1 MYLLCRDRVL
11 TSDET
16 IEPPPPPRIGMGGSF
31 ATSKGENRMKSTRL
45 MMGAAVT
52 GCIVAA
58 TVSGVSA
65 QEHGNLNGRA
75 NARVQGSHVG
85 ASGQVNGTTRQG
97 MNQGVNRDT
106 NGRQANMTAREH
118 RGFAEGNYNSQ
129 RRVATEN
136 GYNRQPR
143 DRREFGRTATQGDGT
158 LRRDRWGYGGPGRDV
173 GVDGGVAAGGYA
185 VQPGSYGYAD
195 PVYGYSYAAPAY
207 GYGYAAPGYR
217 PLYGYAPS
225 YGVYDPVAPYYDYA
239 PGVGIGIGPIGIG
252 IGPAWGW

>member
-1 MYLLCRDRVL
+1 
-11 TSDET
+11 
-16 IEPPPPPRIGMGGSF
+16 
-31 ATSKGENRMKSTRL
+31 MKSTRL

-75 NARVQGSHVG
+75 SAHMQGSHVG

-97 MNQGVNRDT
+97 MNQGVNRET

-143 DRREFGRTATQGDGT
+143 DRREFGRAATQGAGT
-158 LRRDRWGYGGPGRDV
+158 LRGDRWGYGGPGRGV
-173 GVDGGVAAGGYA
+173 GVDGGVATGGYA
-185 VQPGSYGYAD
+185 WQPDSYGYAD
-195 PVYGYSYAAPAY
+195 PAY
-207 GYGYAAPGYR
+207 GYGYAAPGYDYGYAAPAYG

-225 YGVYDPVAPYYDYA
+225 YGVYDPA
-239 PGVGIGIGPIGIG
+239 PGFGIGIGPIGIG